1 MKKSKSVIM
10 NPCIAELLTLLQLER
25 LEINLF
31 RGQSR
36 NIVGKNVFGGQVLGQ
51 CLMAAGL
58 TVEKDRLAHSLH
70 GYFLRAGDTT
80 APIIYE
86 VDRLRDGKSFVNRQ
100 VTAIQHG
107 QPIFVCSASFAAHEE
122 GLDHQAS
129 MPQVEG
135 PEGLPNE
142 YELRQQLASLLPEK
156 IRSSFV
162 QERPIEIR
170 PVNPVNPFAPT
181 KQEPHRYHWM
191 RAQDKL
197 PDDPLLHQCAL
208 AFASDF
214 ALMGT
219 AMLPHAVTFMQSNL
233 QAASLDHSIWF
244 HRPLRMDEWL
254 LYEMDSPNAN
264 GGRGLNFGR
273 IYSQDGRLVA
283 STAQEGLMR
292 LREVP
297 EKY

>member
-1 MKKSKSVIM
+1 MMKKSKSMTM
-10 NPCIAELLTLLQLER
+10 NPVMVELLTLLQLES
-25 LEINLF
+25 LEVNLF

-36 NIVGKNVFGGQVLGQ
+36 NIVGKNVFGGQVLAQ
-51 CLMAAGL
+51 CLMAAGS

-122 GLDHQAS
+122 GLD
-129 MPQVEG
+129 
-135 PEGLPNE
+135 
-142 YELRQQLASLLPEK
+142 
-156 IRSSFV
+156 RSSFV

-191 RAQDKL
+191 KAQDKL
-197 PDDPLLHQCAL
+197 PDAPLLHQCAL

-273 IYSQDGRLVA
+273 IYSQDG
-283 STAQEGLMR
+283 GLMR

>member
-1 MKKSKSVIM
+1 
-10 NPCIAELLTLLQLER
+10 
-25 LEINLF
+25 
-31 RGQSR
+31 
-36 NIVGKNVFGGQVLGQ
+36 
-51 CLMAAGL
+51 
-58 TVEKDRLAHSLH
+58 
-70 GYFLRAGDTT
+70 
-80 APIIYE
+80 
-86 VDRLRDGKSFVNRQ
+86 
-100 VTAIQHG
+100 
-107 QPIFVCSASFAAHEE
+107 
-122 GLDHQAS
+122 

-142 YELRQQLASLLPEK
+142 FELRQQLASLLPEK

>member
-1 MKKSKSVIM
+1 MMKKRANM
-10 NPCIAELLTLLQLER
+10 NPVIAELLELLQLET
-25 LEINLF
+25 LERNLF

-51 CLMAAGL
+51 ALMAAGR
-58 TVEKDRLAHSLH
+58 TVDGRLAHSLH
-70 GYFLRAGDTT
+70 AYFLRAGDTT

-86 VDRLRDGKSFVNRQ
+86 VDRVRDGKSFVNRQ

-107 QPIFVCSASFAAHEE
+107 EPIFVASASFAHHEE
-122 GLDHQAS
+122 GLDHQSA
-129 MPQVEG
+129 MPDVEG
-135 PEGLPNE
+135 PEGLLSE
-142 YELRQQLASLLPEK
+142 HELRQKICGLLPEK
-156 IRSSFV
+156 IRSSFSR
-162 QERPIEIR
+162 ERPIEIR
-170 PVNPVNPFAPT
+170 PINPQNPFAPT
-181 KQEPHRYHWM
+181 PQEALRHHWM

-233 QAASLDHSIWF
+233 QAASLDHAIWF
-244 HRPLRMDEWL
+244 HRPFRMDEWL
-254 LYEMDSPNAN
+254 LYEMTGPNAN
-264 GGRGLNFGR
+264 DGRGMNFGR
-273 IYSQDGRLVA
+273 IYSREGVLVA

>member
-1 MKKSKSVIM
+1 MKKPKSEPM
-10 NPCIAELLTLLQLER
+10 NPCIAELLVLLQLEK
-25 LEINLF
+25 LEVNLF

-58 TVEKDRLAHSLH
+58 TVEKERVAHSLH

-86 VDRLRDGKSFVNRQ
+86 VDRIRDGKSFVNRQ

-107 QPIFVCSASFAAHEE
+107 QPIFVCSASFTTQEE
-122 GLDHQAS
+122 GLDHQAP

-142 YELRQQLASLLPEK
+142 FELRQQLASLLPEK
-156 IRSSFV
+156 IRNSFV

-170 PVNPVNPFAPT
+170 PINPVNPFAPT
-181 KQEPHRYHWM
+181 KQEAHRYHWM

-197 PDDPLLHQCAL
+197 PDDLLLHQAAL
-208 AFASDF
+208 VFASDF

-244 HRPLRMDEWL
+244 HRPFRMDEWL
-254 LYEMDSPNAN
+254 LYEMDAPNAN

-273 IYSQDGRLVA
+273 IFSQDGRLVA

>member
-1 MKKSKSVIM
+1 
-10 NPCIAELLTLLQLER
+10 
-25 LEINLF
+25 
-31 RGQSR
+31 
-36 NIVGKNVFGGQVLGQ
+36 
-51 CLMAAGL
+51 
-58 TVEKDRLAHSLH
+58 
-70 GYFLRAGDTT
+70 
-80 APIIYE
+80 
-86 VDRLRDGKSFVNRQ
+86 
-100 VTAIQHG
+100 
-107 QPIFVCSASFAAHEE
+107 
-122 GLDHQAS
+122 
-129 MPQVEG
+129 
-135 PEGLPNE
+135 
-142 YELRQQLASLLPEK
+142 
-156 IRSSFV
+156 
-162 QERPIEIR
+162 
-170 PVNPVNPFAPT
+170 
-181 KQEPHRYHWM
+181 
-191 RAQDKL
+191 
-197 PDDPLLHQCAL
+197 L

>member
-1 MKKSKSVIM
+1 M
-10 NPCIAELLTLLQLER
+10 NPVIVELLSLLQLEA
-25 LEINLF
+25 LEVNLF

-51 CLMAAGL
+51 CLMAAGR
-58 TVEKDRLAHSLH
+58 TVEKDRMAHSLH

-86 VDRLRDGKSFVNRQ
+86 VDRLRDGKSFINRQ

-107 QPIFVCSASFAAHEE
+107 QPIFVCSASFTSYEE
-122 GLDHQAS
+122 GLDHQS
-129 MPQVEG
+129 TMPDVEG

-156 IRSSFV
+156 IRTSFT

-170 PVNPVNPFAPT
+170 PINPVNPFAPT
-181 KQEPHRYHWM
+181 KQEAHRFHWM

-244 HRPLRMDEWL
+244 HRPFKMDDWL
-254 LYEMDSPNAN
+254 L
-264 GGRGLNFGR
+264 
-273 IYSQDGRLVA
+273 
-283 STAQEGLMR
+283 
-292 LREVP
+292 
-297 EKY
+297 

>member
-36 NIVGKNVFGGQVLGQ
+36 NIVGKNVFGGQVLAQ

-170 PVNPVNPFAPT
+170 P
-181 KQEPHRYHWM
+181 
-191 RAQDKL
+191 
-197 PDDPLLHQCAL
+197 C
-208 AFASDF
+208 
-214 ALMGT
+214 
-219 AMLPHAVTFMQSNL
+219 
-233 QAASLDHSIWF
+233 
-244 HRPLRMDEWL
+244 
-254 LYEMDSPNAN
+254 
-264 GGRGLNFGR
+264 
-273 IYSQDGRLVA
+273 
-283 STAQEGLMR
+283 
-292 LREVP
+292 
-297 EKY
+297 